1 MQTITRDT
9 RLRASVLGIAAALV
23 VLGTAELGALLVA
36 PESSPLFAV
45 GSLAIDLAPFW
56 LKELMIGLFGTSD
69 KIALFVLLGIVLLA
83 LAVLAGLAELWR
95 RWCGLLLLGIV
106 AAVAL
111 LAILTRPEAT
121 PLWALPTLLGAVA
134 GAGVL
139 GRGRRLLLAWSESRT
154 ELSELAELAEI
165 DGLDNAESG
174 DHARTADSA
183 SMPHPAHPVV
193 PDLPTEPGVKP
204 RSAEMADS
212 GVVSP
217 GAGGGGALSVRA
229 AEAVRSEAIARRGF
243 LRLVGITSLA
253 AVAVGLGARVM
264 NGSAA
269 AVSAIRSA
277 VKLPRPAV
285 AAPPIPAGAELDVP
299 GISPLITANDDF
311 YRIDIALQV
320 PKIDPATWELRIT
333 GLVDTPITVTYEE
346 LLALPLEEHITTI
359 ACVSNTVGG
368 DLIGT
373 ATWLGVPIRD
383 LLARAGVDPSA
394 DMVLSSGPD
403 GFTAG
408 TPLEILTDPG
418 RAALLAVGMNGEPLP
433 TEHGFPARMIVPG
446 LFGYVSATKW
456 ITSME
461 VTRFA
466 DAEGYWTPRG
476 WSALGPVKTQSR
488 IDTPR
493 RGATVDAAAG
503 TVPIAGVAWAPHTG
517 ITGVEVQ
524 IDEGP
529 WRAATLATA
538 ISDDTWVQWS
548 LLWDAEPGTH
558 TARVR
563 ATDASGETQTSDVA
577 PPAPSGATGWDAVTF
592 TV

>member
-1 MQTITRDT
+1 MLDRYGDTMQPRL
-9 RLRASVLGIAAALV
+9 REAGLRASALGVTAALA
-23 VLGTAELGALLVA
+23 VLGTAELGALVIG

-56 LKELMIGLFGTSD
+56 LKEAMIGLFGTGD
-69 KIALFVLLGIVLLA
+69 KVALFVILGFVLLV
-83 LAVLAGLAELWR
+83 LAVAAGIAELR
-95 RWCGLLLLGIV
+95 RRMLGMGLLGIV
-106 AAVAL
+106 ALVAL
-111 LAILTRPEAT
+111 IAILTRPEASV
-121 PLWALPTLLGAVA
+121 LWAVPTLLGALV
-134 GAGVL
+134 GVWVL
-139 GRGRRLLLAWSESRT
+139 HRGRRLLVEWLQGSSEVADLRAAT
-154 ELSELAELAEI
+154 NDDIGGPVAPELEI
-165 DGLDNAESG
+165 
-174 DHARTADSA
+174 
-183 SMPHPAHPVV
+183 
-193 PDLPTEPGVKP
+193 EPGVKP
-204 RSAEMADS
+204 HTAIMAQ
-212 GVVSP
+212 P
-217 GAGGGGALSVRA
+217 ERIARA
-229 AEAVRSEAIARRGF
+229 AAAVQSEAMARRSF
-243 LRLVGITSLA
+243 LRLVGVTSATAL
-253 AVAVGLGARVM
+253 VVGLGARAL
-264 NGSAA
+264 NSGAA
-269 AVSAIRSA
+269 AVSAIRAA
-277 VKLPRPAV
+277 VKLPRPTV
-285 AAPPIPAGAELDVP
+285 AAPAIPANAALDVP
-299 GISPLITANDDF
+299 GISPLITPNDDF

-320 PKIDPATWELRIT
+320 PKIDPETWELRIV
-333 GLVDTPITVTYEE
+333 GLVDTPITMTYEE
-346 LLALPLEEHITTI
+346 ILALPLEEHVATI

-368 DLIGT
+368 DLIGN
-373 ATWLGVPIRD
+373 ATWLGYPIRD
-383 LLARAGVDPSA
+383 LLARAGPDSSA

-408 TPLEILTDPG
+408 TPLEVLTDPA

-456 ITSME
+456 VTTME

-466 DAEGYWTPRG
+466 DADGYWTPRG

-493 RGATVDAAAG
+493 RGANVDAGGAA
-503 TVPIAGVAWAPHTG
+503 VAIAGVAWAPHTG

-529 WRAATLATA
+529 WQDATLATA

-563 ATDASGETQTSDVA
+563 ATDASGYTQTSDVA
-577 PPAPSGATGWDAVTF
+577 PPAPDGATGWDSITF